1 MLYAYL
7 ASTIIG
13 GVLLLASLVTGGHHG
28 GGGAEHHAENT
39 ASNLLS
45 VRLWTYFL
53 AFAGAT
59 GLLLTLT
66 GGAGTVLAGVLAAGV
81 GAIAGGTAQLVIR
94 KAGSHQ
100 LGGTIRDEELVGKS
114 GQLLLP
120 CGKGQSGKV
129 RLLVK
134 GQMVDLI
141 ATTDDPGEIG
151 AREEVLVVE
160 VKEGSAVVARNPID
174 RGEKS

>member
-7 ASTIIG
+7 VSAVVG
-13 GVLLLASLVTGGHHG
+13 GVLLVASLVTGGHHG
-28 GGGAEHHAENT
+28 GGVEHHAENT

-45 VRLWTYFL
+45 IRLWTYLLTF
-53 AFAGAT
+53 GGVT
-59 GLLLTLT
+59 GLLLSLVGGAGATLT
-66 GGAGTVLAGVLAAGV
+66 GVLALAV
-81 GAIAGGTAQLVIR
+81 GAVAGGTAQLVIR
-94 KAGSHQ
+94 KAGSMV
-100 LGGTIRDEELVGKS
+100 GGTIKDDELVGKT

-120 CGKGQSGKV
+120 CGKGTSGKV

-141 ATTDDPGEIG
+141 ATTDEPKEIG

-160 VKEGSAVVARNPID
+160 VKEGNAVVARNPID
-174 RGEKS
+174 RGEKP